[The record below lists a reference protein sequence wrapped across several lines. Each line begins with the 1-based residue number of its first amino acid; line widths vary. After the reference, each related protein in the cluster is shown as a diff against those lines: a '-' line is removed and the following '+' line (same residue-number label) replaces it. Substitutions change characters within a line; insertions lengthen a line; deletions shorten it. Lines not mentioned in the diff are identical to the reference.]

1 MQELLIA
8 LRRYRRGL
16 SHLLLLAI
24 FAGVN
29 CIPALASSDFYIF
42 FSPFLPRFFIE
53 AARAFSSALGLRTVL
68 TAGIFVSLC
77 LLSLWFYLRLLTRR
91 SARAFRAA
99 TLYYAVDTAVLLLF
113 SLSFSYPVGILDA
126 VLHLLPLLSL
136 FLASRA
142 ERVMESFGKRGVT
155 LSEEML
161 AALVLPPEGLSLGYY
176 LGDDLPDEGDTPP
189 LRLASAR
196 ARCLASVQL
205 FGMDICVRR
214 AFGVTELAVDGEVL
228 AEQRGLLELAYSLT
242 ATRRGHRI
250 TLRFAAGRLY
260 GRVLLLVDGRLAA
273 DVRRYF

>member
-16 SHLLLLAI
+16 SHLLFLAL
-24 FAGVN
+24 FAAAN

-53 AARAFSSALGLRTVL
+53 VSRGFASALGLRTIL

-77 LLSLWFYLRLLTRR
+77 LLFLWFYLRLLPRR
-91 SARAFRAA
+91 SSRAFRAA
-99 TLYYAVDTAVLLLF
+99 TLYYAADTAVLLFF
-113 SLSFSYPVGILDA
+113 SLSFSYPVGLLDSA
-126 VLHLLPLLSL
+126 LHLLPLLSL

-161 AALVLPPEGLSLGYY
+161 AVLVLPPEGLSPGYY
-176 LGDDLPDEGDTPP
+176 LGDAIPDDGDTPP
-189 LRLASAR
+189 LRPASSR
-196 ARCLASVQL
+196 GRCLASVRL
-205 FGMDICVRR
+205 FDMDICVRR
-214 AFGVTELAVDGEVL
+214 AFGVTELVVDGEVL

-242 ATRRGHRI
+242 ATKQAHRI